1 MYRHTVLVVE
11 DEPLIRMVL
20 AAALEDRG
28 YAVAEAGTV
37 LEAIAALASR
47 DIDGVITDI
56 DMPGGSSG
64 LDLARLIASSMND
77 LPVIITSG
85 GHALADDDL
94 PHGARF
100 VSKPY
105 NLERILELLNEMT
118 SAQELGQSASIVVH
132 AA

>member
-1 MYRHTVLVVE
+1 M
-11 DEPLIRMVL
+11 
-20 AAALEDRG
+20 
-28 YAVAEAGTV
+28 